1 MSIKDSTK
9 ALSFFSLV
17 MINVIAVDSLR
28 SLPIGAAYGLS
39 VITYYLIAGL
49 LFFIPSAL
57 AAAELAT
64 RWPTT
69 GGIYI
74 WVREAFGNKTAF
86 VVMWLQWVYNVI
98 WYPTIATWIA
108 ATLTY
113 IFNPELI
120 NHPVYMTIASLAI
133 FWTATIINCFG
144 IRISSWISSIGAIIG
159 TLIPMTIITA
169 LGAAWI
175 ILQKPA
181 AIQFTWESF
190 IPDLSSINQ
199 ISFVVALVFGL
210 IGIEMSAIHA
220 GDVKN
225 PEKAYPRALF
235 VSVIIILASLI
246 FASLAI
252 AVVLPAH
259 QLNIITGLVEAYSA
273 FFDAF
278 HLSWM
283 TPIIVIA
290 IIISSISGV
299 AAWIIGPSRGLMVA
313 SQDTALPKILCT
325 VSRKNVPVNLLIIQG
340 ILVTLLTLLFLFLPS
355 VTAGYWLLSALTAQL
370 AVISYVGLFAA
381 LIVLRL
387 KYPERKN
394 CFCIPGG
401 LFGVSM
407 VALIGL
413 LACMVVFIIGFI
425 PPAQINTG
433 NIFTYEALITGGI
446 IVFIAPVYFF
456 IRSKK
461 RVRA

>member
-1 MSIKDSTK
+1 MQIKSSPK
-9 ALSFFSLV
+9 VLSFFGLV

-28 SLPIGAAYGLS
+28 SLPIGATYGLS

-74 WVREAFGNKTAF
+74 WVREAFGNKTAL

-108 ATLTY
+108 ATMTY

-120 NHPVYMTIASLAI
+120 NHPLYMTCTSLSI
-133 FWTATIINCFG
+133 FWIATIINCFG
-144 IRISSWISSIGAIIG
+144 IRISSWISSIGAIVG
-159 TLIPMTIITA
+159 TLIPMTIITV

-175 ILQKPA
+175 ILKRPP
-181 AIQFTWESF
+181 AIQLTLNSF
-190 IPDLSSINQ
+190 IPDLSSMNQ

-225 PEKAYPRALF
+225 PQKAYPRALLI
-235 VSVIIILASLI
+235 SVIIILASLI

-252 AVVLPAH
+252 AVVLPAQ

-313 SQDTALPKILCT
+313 SQDTALPKILCKI
-325 VSRKNVPVNLLIIQG
+325 SKKDVPINLLIIQG

-381 LIVLRL
+381 LIALRL
-387 KYPERKN
+387 KYPEREG

-401 LFGVSM
+401 LFGVC
-407 VALIGL
+407 VTALIGL
-413 LACMVVFIIGFI
+413 LACVSVFVIGFI

-433 NIFTYEALITGGI
+433 NVFTYEALIAGGI
-446 IVFIAPVYFF
+446 VVFIAPVYFLL
-456 IRSKK
+456 RK
-461 RVRA
+461 R

>member
-1 MSIKDSTK
+1 MKTSSTSK
-9 ALSFFSLV
+9 ALSFFTLV

-64 RWPTT
+64 RWPTS

-74 WVREAFGNKTAF
+74 WVREACGNKPAF
-86 VVMWLQWVYNVI
+86 IVMWLQWVYNVI

-113 IFNPELI
+113 IFNPDYI
-120 NHPVYMTIASLAI
+120 NHPIYMTCASLAI
-133 FWTATIINCFG
+133 FWVATIVNCFG
-144 IRISSWISSIGAIIG
+144 IRISSWISSIGAIVG
-159 TLIPMTIITA
+159 TLIPMTIITL
-169 LGAAWI
+169 LGAIWI
-175 ILQKPA
+175 ILKKPTT
-181 AIQFTWESF
+181 IQFTWQSF
-190 IPDLSSINQ
+190 MPDLSNINQ

-225 PEKAYPRALF
+225 PEQAYPRALLA
-235 VSVIIILASLI
+235 SVIIILASLI

-273 FFDAF
+273 FFAAF

-299 AAWIIGPSRGLMVA
+299 AAWIIGPSRGLMIA
-313 SQDTALPKILCT
+313 SQDTKLPKILCK
-325 VSRKNVPVNLLIIQG
+325 VSKKNVPINLLIIQG
-340 ILVTLLTLLFLFLPS
+340 IVVTLLTLLFLFLPS

-370 AVISYVGLFAA
+370 AVISYIGLFAA
-381 LIVLRL
+381 LIVLRV

-394 CFCIPGG
+394 CFSIPGG
-401 LFGVSM
+401 LFGVYIT
-407 VALIGL
+407 AIIGL
-413 LACMVVFIIGFI
+413 LACVAVFIIGFI
-425 PPAQINTG
+425 PPAQINIG
-433 NIFTYEALITGGI
+433 NTVTYEALITGGI
-446 IVFIAPVYFF
+446 VVFIAPVYFL
-456 IRSKK
+456 IKK
-461 RVRA
+461 R

>member
-1 MSIKDSTK
+1 MLANNSVKT
-9 ALSFFSLV
+9 LSFFSLV

-28 SLPIGAAYGLS
+28 SLPIGAAYGFS

-86 VVMWLQWVYNVI
+86 IVMWLQWVYNVI

-113 IFNPELI
+113 LFDPSYI
-120 NHPVYMTIASLAI
+120 NHSLYMTCTSLAI
-133 FWTATIINCFG
+133 FWIATLINCFG
-144 IRISSWISSIGAIIG
+144 IRISGWISSIGAIVG
-159 TLIPMTIITA
+159 TLIPMAIITL
-169 LGAAWI
+169 LGAVW
-175 ILQKPA
+175 LLLKKPTT
-181 AIQFTWESF
+181 IQLTWHSFT
-190 IPDLSSINQ
+190 PNLSSINQ

-225 PEKAYPRALF
+225 PQKAYPWALLI
-235 VSVIIILASLI
+235 SVIIILTSLV
-246 FASLAI
+246 FASIAI
-252 AVVLPAH
+252 AVVLPAQ

-273 FFDAF
+273 FFNAF
-278 HLSWM
+278 HLAWM
-283 TPIIVIA
+283 TPIIVFA

-313 SQDTALPKILCT
+313 SQDTALPKTLCKI
-325 VSRKNVPVNLLIIQG
+325 SKKNVPVNLLLIQG
-340 ILVTLLTLLFLFLPS
+340 ILVTLLTLLFLLLPS

-370 AVISYVGLFAA
+370 AVISYVGLFSA
-381 LIVLRL
+381 LIVLRI
-387 KYPERKN
+387 KHPNRQG

-401 LFGVSM
+401 IFGVCL
-407 VALIGL
+407 VASIGL
-413 LACMVVFIIGFI
+413 LACAAVFIIGFI

-433 NIFTYEALITGGI
+433 NLFTYEALIVGGI

-456 IRSKK
+456 VRKK
-461 RVRA
+461 